1 MDVGEREERA
11 TFLEAGGGRE
21 RDNAGR
27 SISNMLINDPFER
40 WIGGV
45 GVLRIL
51 LSIRA
56 PSIWMSEGTVSVAV
70 WTIEKNHKRLRS
82 LRWNIPMESKISW
95 GTRRTAGFVRVDRIS
110 NSTASPLGITS
121 FTPKMRGLLVNVS
134 IFSRERMNL
143 MIFGIIVNVVNTCES
158 KC

>member
-1 MDVGEREERA
+1 MLGKEKSVPR
-11 TFLEAGGGRE
+11 TGRE

-51 LSIRA
+51 LSVRA
-56 PSIWMSEGTVSVAV
+56 PSIWMSEGMVSVAV
-70 WTIEKNHKRLRS
+70 STISPFQLLRKITS
-82 LRWNIPMESKISW
+82 VCVLCAEIFQWNRKYLEEL
-95 GTRRTAGFVRVDRIS
+95 RRTAGFVRVDRIS

-121 FTPKMRGLLVNVS
+121 FTPQDAGV
-134 IFSRERMNL
+134 
-143 MIFGIIVNVVNTCES
+143 TCERLNFLAS
-158 KC
+158 EWTWWYSWNNC